1 MYEDYDESE
10 LKPLQ
15 RWKKYKEE
23 GGFYEYQQWLEENG
37 YIKLEE
43 WEAVHDFE
51 FRYEVSNTGKVRNV
65 ETGRILKQSPD
76 GKGYLTVTLSRGG
89 YGFQK
94 RVNILV
100 AEAFLG
106 GPYPNLDVHHKD
118 NNKTNNRADNLEWC
132 TRKQNIEYAIR
143 DGVMKPNGF
152 GNKPIKVKCIENGKI
167 YNSLN
172 ECYKDIRVSPSD
184 IRRYLA
190 GKVKTT
196 CKGYTFERV
205 EEGGSDGGKMD

>member
-1 MYEDYDESE
+1 MYDDYDESE

-23 GGFYEYQQWLEENG
+23 GGFYDYQQWLEENG

-43 WEAVHDFE
+43 WAPVPEFDGYLEA
-51 FRYEVSNTGKVRNV
+51 SNMGRIKNAWTGKV
-65 ETGRILKQSPD
+65 LKQQTNR
-76 GKGYLTVTLSRGG
+76 KGYKTVT
-89 YGFQK
+89 
-94 RVNILV
+94 VNVLGKTFTREVHRWV
-100 AEAFLG
+100 ASAFIKG
-106 GPYPNLDVHHKD
+106 NHTGMDVHHKD
-118 NNKTNNRADNLEWC
+118 ADKTNNKLSNLEYC
-132 TRKQNIEYAIR
+132 TRKENIRHAIE
-143 DGVMKPNGF
+143 DGIMKTNNF
-152 GNKPIKVKCIENGKI
+152 GNKSIKVKCIENGKI

-190 GKVKTT
+190 GKVKTN

-205 EEGGSDGGKMD
+205 EEGGSDGGEMD